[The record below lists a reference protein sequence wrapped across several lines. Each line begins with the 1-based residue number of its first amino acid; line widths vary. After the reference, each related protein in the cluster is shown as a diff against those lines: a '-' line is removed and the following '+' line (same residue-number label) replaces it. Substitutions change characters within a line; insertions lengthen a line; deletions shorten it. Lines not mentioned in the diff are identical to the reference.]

1 MFGFANALLLLMLAA
16 AVLDILPVA
25 RRRLFPADW
34 WQEER
39 LMFTP
44 HGARWREKY
53 GQWAFLLGVM
63 VYEFIVV
70 FTHSMARETWPWLQ
84 TQLSPVLD
92 WVMYLCFGWKILLGT
107 RYNGRS
113 LLCAGMLYFVARWV
127 YFNGQNI
134 WWIGLCVA
142 LLAAKD
148 VPLRRAVKAQLLCGV
163 PTLALVEVLHAAGI
177 VAPNPFVEIN
187 GKLRRIYGYGH
198 PNTFGGVVFGLVL
211 AWVLLRREKL
221 RWAELGGIAAVGVF
235 LMVGPPSRSPAI
247 AIFLLVALLA
257 LAKLCT
263 RKGPRP
269 GSRLLAVGCAA
280 VVPLVAA
287 ISYILPL
294 LGPWANENGP
304 AWLEK
309 LDGMLTGRIQLS
321 WLAYNAFDIKIA
333 GQLLTVW
340 PAPENIDNIFVYLL
354 YQVGP
359 VMLALVCILL
369 MVALYGYAR
378 RGAWQAVA
386 CLITALAYGYME
398 TQVIHLTSDPATLLV
413 CGAVFALPK
422 QKWMF
427 EDA

>member
-25 RRRLFPADW
+25 RRRLSPADW

-70 FTHSMARETWPWLQ
+70 FNNSMARETWPWLQ

-177 VAPNPFVEIN
+177 VAPNPFAEIN

-247 AIFLLVALLA
+247 GIFLLVVLLA

-309 LDGMLTGRIQLS
+309 LDGMLTGRIGLS

-398 TQVIHLTSDPATLLV
+398 TQVIHLTSDPATLLL